1 MSRAPQVKIA
11 AARMLAP
18 KAARMLGAPL
28 RRAFPAWID
37 ASERGVAFNAKA
49 VMPRVR
55 DGLVLRIVGRKKL
68 AATVK
73 PPSHGP
79 GAR

>member
-1 MSRAPQVKIA
+1 MSRAPKIKVV

-18 KAARMLGAPL
+18 KTPRAIAAPV
-28 RRAFPAWID
+28 RRTFPAWID

-49 VMPRVR
+49 VTPRVR
-55 DGLVLRIVGRKKL
+55 DGLVLRMVGRRKSTTPARKN
-68 AATVK
+68 A
-73 PPSHGP
+73 HGP

>member
-1 MSRAPQVKIA
+1 MSRAPKIKIV

-18 KAARMLGAPL
+18 KAARVTGSMA
-28 RRAFPAWID
+28 RRTFPAWID
-37 ASERGVAFNAKA
+37 ASERGVAFHATA

-55 DGLVLRIVGRKKL
+55 DSLVLRVVGHKTHANVSRRNL
-68 AATVK
+68 
-73 PPSHGP
+73 HGI